1 MNESKATRYQR
12 LRRRARAASAG
23 SAALMLAV
31 IALTPLSRWLREFA
45 LTFASGLSGVAAVT
59 VALVLFVVL
68 VVVLWELASLP
79 AAIYLARRVE
89 SAYGQSALSPT
100 SPPSIE
106 ELLAEQAQAT
116 VVALPA
122 ALAASGAVVVAVQL
136 AGAWWWVVAGPM
148 LALLLALALR
158 LAPFLFARLGRVR
171 PLDRPSLTVR
181 LSTLAAR
188 ARVPVVGVDEWVV
201 DESSPA
207 TALVTGVGPTRR
219 ILLSSE
225 VARRWTDDEVVVVV
239 AHELAHHVYRD
250 LWRTFAVHVAV
261 LWASLFA
268 AQLVV
273 TRLTVGGAG
282 DLAALP
288 LVALVTCGV
297 WILATPLRNAQS
309 RRHERRADTFALTM
323 TGGVEAFGS
332 AVTRLGARHLAE
344 ERPSALTRWLYHSH
358 PSVAERLALAE
369 AFQKVQRPVEIPEG
383 IKNRFQGRSPPGS
396 ISDPR

>member
-12 LRRRARAASAG
+12 LRRRARAASVG
-23 SAALMLAV
+23 SAVLMLAL
-31 IALTPLSRWLREFA
+31 IALTPVSRWLQEFA
-45 LTFASGLSGVAAVT
+45 LTFAGGLSGVTAAAV
-59 VALVLFVVL
+59 ALALFVVL

-79 AAIYLARRVE
+79 AAIYLARRVD
-89 SAYGQSALSPT
+89 SAYGQSAPN
-100 SPPSIE
+100 PPSIE
-106 ELLAEQAQAT
+106 EILAEQAQAT

-122 ALAASGAVVVAVQL
+122 ALAASGTVLVAVQL
-136 AGAWWWVVAGPM
+136 AGAWWWVVAGPI

-171 PLDRPSLTVR
+171 PLDRPSLTTR

-188 ARVPVVGVDEWVV
+188 ARVPVAGIDEWVV

-225 VARRWTDDEVVVVV
+225 IARRWADDEVVVVV

-261 LWASLFA
+261 LWASLFT

-273 TRLTVGGAG
+273 TRLSVGGAG

-288 LVALVTCGV
+288 LVALVTCGI
-297 WILATPLRNAQS
+297 WILATPLRHAQS
-309 RRHERRADTFALTM
+309 RRHERRADAYALAM
-323 TGGVEAFGS
+323 TGGVEAFGA

-344 ERPSALTRWLYHSH
+344 ERPSAITRWMYHSH

-369 AFQKVQRPVEIPEG
+369 SFQKV
-383 IKNRFQGRSPPGS
+383 RSHPSHPSNSATTRRGS
-396 ISDPR
+396 WSP